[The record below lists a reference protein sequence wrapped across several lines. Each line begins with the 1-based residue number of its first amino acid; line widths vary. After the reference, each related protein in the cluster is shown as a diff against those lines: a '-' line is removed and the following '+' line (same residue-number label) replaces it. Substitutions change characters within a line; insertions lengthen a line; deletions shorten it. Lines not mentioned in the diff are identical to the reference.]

1 MRTPQRG
8 AAWVA
13 GAVMAIA
20 ATWSVSVRAGQP
32 LSIAWDA
39 PAACPDDAALQAA
52 LHRWLELTPEG
63 LENGAVQ
70 ATARV
75 TPHEGGWQ
83 LDLTLVS
90 PGGRQE
96 ETLVT
101 ERCETLVDVVALK
114 VALAAD
120 PTGLMRGLQRAH
132 EQPLQPAR
140 ARDAL
145 SLGVRPVFGLSAGIL
160 PGTANGVAAVG
171 SLEGGALWRVELG
184 AQLWFPRSVAYPG
197 LPNVGARVGLVAGE
211 ARACVLPSLGSLTLP
226 ICAGIDLGMM
236 SGTGFGV
243 AQVQTSE
250 QLWAALAFGPA
261 LRWQLVGPVS
271 LWLQG
276 EALVAITRPAF
287 HMRNLDLLYR
297 PEPAGAQGWLGIE
310 LRLD

>member
-20 ATWSVSVRAGQP
+20 ATWSVSAGAGQP

-39 PAACPDDAALQAA
+39 PSACPDDAALQAA

-75 TPHEGGWQ
+75 TPHEAGWQ

-101 ERCETLVDVVALK
+101 ERCETLVEVVALK

-132 EQPLQPAR
+132 TPSLQPAR
-140 ARDAL
+140 ARDAMTL
-145 SLGVRPVFGLSAGIL
+145 SVRPVFGLSAGIL

-171 SLEGGALWRVELG
+171 SLEGALWRVELG
-184 AQLWFPRSVAYPG
+184 AQLWFPRSVAYPE

>member
-1 MRTPQRG
+1 MRTLRRL
-8 AAWVA
+8 AAGVA
-13 GAVMAIA
+13 GAAAIA
-20 ATWSVSVRAGQP
+20 WSLPAWAERP
-32 LSIAWDA
+32 LSITWDA
-39 PAACPDDAALQAA
+39 PAACPDDSALQAA

-75 TPHEGGWQ
+75 RPHAGGWQ

-101 ERCETLVDVVALK
+101 ERCETLVELVALK

-120 PTGLMRGLQRAH
+120 PTGLMRGLQQGPPAPPSSAPRAPG
-132 EQPLQPAR
+132 ELAFALR
-140 ARDAL
+140 A
-145 SLGVRPVFGLSAGIL
+145 VFGLSAGVL
-160 PGTANGVAAVG
+160 PGTANGFGAAA
-171 SLEGGALWRVELG
+171 SLEGRLWRVELG
-184 AQLWFPRSVAYPG
+184 GELWLPRSTVYPDV
-197 LPNVGARVGLVAGE
+197 PNVGATVGLVAGE
-211 ARACVLPSLGSLTLP
+211 ARSCVLPSLGRLVVP
-226 ICAGIDLGMM
+226 VCAGLDLGVM
-236 SGTGFGV
+236 GATGFGV
-243 AQVQTSE
+243 AQVRTSQ

-261 LRWQLVGPVS
+261 LRLPLVGPLS

-276 EALVAITRPAF
+276 EGLVSINRPEF

-297 PEPAGAQGWLGIE
+297 PEPAAAQGWMGIE

>member
-20 ATWSVSVRAGQP
+20 ATWSVSAGAGQP

-101 ERCETLVDVVALK
+101 ERCETLVEVVALK

-120 PTGLMRGLQRAH
+120 PTGLMRGLQHART
-132 EQPLQPAR
+132 ESSQPAR
-140 ARDAL
+140 TRDAMSL
-145 SLGVRPVFGLSAGIL
+145 SVRPVFGLSAGIL
-160 PGTANGVAAVG
+160 PGTADGVAAVG
-171 SLEGGALWRVELG
+171 SLEGALWRVELG
-184 AQLWFPRSVAYPG
+184 AQLWFPRSVAYPE
-197 LPNVGARVGLVAGE
+197 LPNVGARVG
-211 ARACVLPSLGSLTLP
+211 
-226 ICAGIDLGMM
+226 
-236 SGTGFGV
+236 
-243 AQVQTSE
+243 
-250 QLWAALAFGPA
+250 
-261 LRWQLVGPVS
+261 
-271 LWLQG
+271 
-276 EALVAITRPAF
+276 
-287 HMRNLDLLYR
+287 
-297 PEPAGAQGWLGIE
+297 
-310 LRLD
+310 